1 MLSSVPDF
9 RDARGRRYGLA
20 FILAVCVIA
29 SLAGAQNYREIA
41 SVAAAVS
48 QPALCSLGAEWNYF
62 TGRHEYPRRTTI
74 WNALTGID
82 ADELDRIT
90 GEWLLSQASR
100 DREDDGNF
108 KWVIALDGKVMKG
121 AWTDENDQFTLFSAM
136 LHREAVTIAQLTV
149 PADTKETT
157 QVKAL
162 TGKCAIPEGERVLA
176 TLDAGHANK
185 KTTRL
190 IGGKE
195 GWDYL
200 ITVKKDK
207 KALYRKAKETIIPF
221 LPGPP
226 DDIITSDGRGRT
238 RTWSCWTADP
248 GETEFPYLSQVAC
261 ILRESFN
268 SKGEKTS
275 KEIALKVTSAGK
287 DDLTAADLNRHARNH
302 WGIENKSHWI
312 RDTAYREDGN
322 QTYAG
327 NGPQA
332 LASLR
337 NLAVSL
343 LRLKGTEKI
352 RETMQAI
359 HLDRDRALAY
369 MTTQRNTSYA
379 T

>member
-1 MLSSVPDF
+1 MLGSVPDF
-9 RDARGRRYGLA
+9 RDARGCRYGLA

-29 SLAGAQNYREIA
+29 SLAGAENYREIA

-48 QPALCSLGAEWNYF
+48 QPALCALGAEWNYF
-62 TGRHEYPRRTTI
+62 TLRHEYPRKTTI

-82 ADELDRIT
+82 AGELDRVT
-90 GEWLLSQASR
+90 GEWLLSQAAR
-100 DREDDGNF
+100 DREDDGSF

-121 AWTDENDQFTLFSAM
+121 AWTDENDQFTLFSAV
-136 LHREAVTIAQLTV
+136 LHREAVTIAQVMV

-162 TGKCAIPEGERVLA
+162 AGKCAVPEGERVLA

-185 KTTRL
+185 KTTAL
-190 IGGKE
+190 IGEKE

-200 ITVKKDK
+200 ITVKQDK

-221 LPGPP
+221 LSGPP
-226 DDIITSDGRGRT
+226 GDIMTAAGRGRT
-238 RTWSCWTADP
+238 RTWSCWTADA
-248 GETEFPYLSQVAC
+248 GETEFPYLRQVAC

-275 KEIALKVTSAGK
+275 KETALKVTSAGK
-287 DDLTAADLNRHARNH
+287 EELTAADLNRHSRNH
-302 WGIENKSHWI
+302 WAIENKSHWI
-312 RDTAYREDGN
+312 RDTAYREDHN
-322 QTYAG
+322 QSYTG

-337 NLAVSL
+337 NLANSL

-352 RETMQAI
+352 RETTQAI
-359 HLDRDRALAY
+359 HMDRDLALTY
-369 MTTQRNTSYA
+369 MTTQRNESYA